1 MRFFNGD
8 SGVSGG
14 GSGGTGAGGG
24 ASAGGASGGGS
35 GAAAGGGG
43 SAAANGNAVA
53 DSGAGAG
60 QPAATGGVPSAAA
73 SQSSSFDYDS
83 FSWDTWDGNVE
94 AFPEDQRKIAQR
106 FTDYY
111 GKRYADYE
119 KYKTEA
125 SNVARVQALYDSALE
140 SLDGNDPRVA
150 EWEQKYNELNT
161 RFNETTGKYD
171 TLSKEAQ
178 TYETRIKEMQMA
190 HDAKLQKLVEIQA
203 QQAAEQLWQKHP
215 AYFDDTPKAAKL
227 GALLEAGFDDP
238 EQAIE
243 IIERGGAAYELAV
256 KLAAKGAA
264 TPVIMEAVGALGTG
278 KTKPPPTAPAVAG
291 TNPVASPS
299 PQGKEPRHAST
310 KQEALRLAIDR
321 NFPTR

>member
-14 GSGGTGAGGG
+14 SSGGTGAGGG
-24 ASAGGASGGGS
+24 ASSGGASAGSS
-35 GAAAGGGG
+35 GASSGGGG

-60 QPAATGGVPSAAA
+60 QPAAASGTSGTAA
-73 SQSSSFDYDS
+73 SQPASFDYDS
-83 FSWDTWDGNVE
+83 FAWDTWDGNVE

-111 GKRYADYE
+111 GKRYADYDR
-119 KYKTEA
+119 YKTEA
-125 SNVARVQALYDSALE
+125 GNVARIKALYDSALE
-140 SLDGNDPRVA
+140 GLDGNDPRIA
-150 EWEQKYNELNT
+150 EWEQKYNELST
-161 RFNETTGKYD
+161 RFNETTGKFE

-178 TYETRIKEMQMA
+178 AYETRIKEMQTA
-190 HDAKLQKLVEIQA
+190 HDAKLQKLIEVQA
-203 QQAAEQLWQKHP
+203 QQAADQLRQKHP
-215 AYFDDTPKAAKL
+215 AYFGDTPKAVKL

-243 IIERGGAAYELAV
+243 IIERGGTAYELAV

-321 NFPTR
+321 NFPS